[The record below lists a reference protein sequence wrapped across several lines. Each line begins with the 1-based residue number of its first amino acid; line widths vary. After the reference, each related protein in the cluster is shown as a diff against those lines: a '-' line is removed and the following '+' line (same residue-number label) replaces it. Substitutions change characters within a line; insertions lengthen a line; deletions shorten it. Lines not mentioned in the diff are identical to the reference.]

1 MTLLALASGALWDSP
16 ERRQSKNG
24 KDFVLANLKVSL
36 GDDTRTVK
44 VLAFSESV
52 QDELMELRAGEQISV
67 TGSFKAEIYT
77 PENRGPR
84 LNLTI
89 FADAVLPLRAE
100 AKPKKPKAENRPAE
114 PQDDDPWPSNMGG
127 PDR

>member
-1 MTLLALASGALWDSP
+1 MTLHALASGSLWEAP

-24 KDFVLANLKVSL
+24 NSFVLASLKVKV
-36 GDDTRTVK
+36 GAEETRTVK

-52 QDELMELRAGEQISV
+52 QDELMQLRHGDALSV

-89 FADAVLPLRAE
+89 FAESVLPLRVE
-100 AKPKKPKAENRPAE
+100 PKPI
-114 PQDDDPWPSNMGG
+114 
-127 PDR
+127 